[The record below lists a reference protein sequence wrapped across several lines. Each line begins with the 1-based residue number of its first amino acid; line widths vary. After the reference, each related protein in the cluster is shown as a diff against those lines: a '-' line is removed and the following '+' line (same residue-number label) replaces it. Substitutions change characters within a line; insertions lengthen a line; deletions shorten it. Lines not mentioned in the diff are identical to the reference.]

1 MGIKNAR
8 KRMSRKKEKLPILS
22 SSGGESLHYIGRC
35 IERSGF
41 FQPVSKKNLKRKIKA
56 GILSRKKLSA
66 RKILLTNRKTGEK
79 MILNK
84 NLKGGITYI
93 K

>member
-1 MGIKNAR
+1 MGIRNER
-8 KRMSRKKEKLPILS
+8 KKHARKKEKLPILS
-22 SSGGESLHYIGRC
+22 SSGQESWHYIGRC
-35 IERSGF
+35 VERSGF
-41 FQPVSKKNLKRKIKA
+41 FKPISKKSLKRRIRE
-56 GILSRKKLSA
+56 GDLSRKKLSA

-79 MILNK
+79 IIVNN